1 MAYVAGIY
9 IGATSTDAFA
19 IDETDAASW
28 GNKSSRALLDLQ
40 AGWRDTAIYVYLS
53 KEV

>member
-1 MAYVAGIY
+1 MAYVVGID
-9 IGATSTDAFA
+9 IGGTFTDAFA
-19 IDETDAASW
+19 IDETGVVWW

-40 AGWRDTAIYVYLS
+40 AGWRDTASYVYRS